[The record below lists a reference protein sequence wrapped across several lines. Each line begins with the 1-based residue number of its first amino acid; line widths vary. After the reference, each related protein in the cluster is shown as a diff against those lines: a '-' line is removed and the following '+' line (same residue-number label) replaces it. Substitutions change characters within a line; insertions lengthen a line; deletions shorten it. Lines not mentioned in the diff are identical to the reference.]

1 MATLIYCIRF
11 IWKDFVALI
20 YPQLCV
26 GCMTALV
33 KNESHLCTR
42 CFLNLPFFES
52 SPSQN
57 QRLSAFFNFLPKVV
71 SVKAYL
77 VLNKKGLAQ
86 EILYGLKYRG
96 NKALAGL
103 MGTYFGS
110 ALTLEEGLKADYLIP
125 IPLHPDKEQKRGFNQ
140 SWEIARGIS
149 KKTGIPIRDDV
160 IKRIKHDKVQ
170 SKQNRVARWHSQQEM
185 YAGVNLDVL
194 LGKSVIVVDDVIT
207 TGATM
212 VAVCELIG
220 PTVNEITILALATGK

>member
-1 MATLIYCIRF
+1 
-11 IWKDFVALI
+11 
-20 YPQLCV
+20 
-26 GCMTALV
+26 
-33 KNESHLCTR
+33 
-42 CFLNLPFFES
+42 
-52 SPSQN
+52 
-57 QRLSAFFNFLPKVV
+57 
-71 SVKAYL
+71 
-77 VLNKKGLAQ
+77 
-86 EILYGLKYRG
+86 
-96 NKALAGL
+96 

-185 YAGVNLDVL
+185 YAGVNLDAL